1 MKELIK
7 NIRMSVASDKD
18 QILSFCKNTFS
29 WGDYIHEVWDSWEKS
44 DGLVIIEDH
53 ETAVAMCHGV
63 KFQNENMLWIEGI
76 RVKENY
82 RKNGLATSL
91 IRYFEKVAN
100 DFDIKRLNMLIEY
113 ENIQSLNLVK
123 KLDYKIISK
132 WNYFS
137 LPSIKN
143 PHGEIKFES
152 VDISEINL
160 KNIRFVDSWR
170 WIPLTQDNFR
180 NLCLSGNVLCQK
192 YNGVVE
198 SLGIVCESDSFD
210 DTIILTI
217 IFGTYDSIHKM
228 ILHVQNL
235 SVKKGYSKIRILT
248 EDDDLKMDSLG
259 KKFLFYL
266 VEKTL

>member
-1 MKELIK
+1 
-7 NIRMSVASDKD
+7 
-18 QILSFCKNTFS
+18 
-29 WGDYIHEVWDSWEKS
+29 
-44 DGLVIIEDH
+44 
-53 ETAVAMCHGV
+53 
-63 KFQNENMLWIEGI
+63 
-76 RVKENY
+76 
-82 RKNGLATSL
+82 
-91 IRYFEKVAN
+91 
-100 DFDIKRLNMLIEY
+100 MLIEY

-143 PHGEIKFES
+143 SHGEIKFES

-160 KNIRFVDSWR
+160 KNLRFVDSWR
-170 WIPLTQDNFR
+170 WIPLTKDNFR

>member
-1 MKELIK
+1 M
-7 NIRMSVASDKD
+7 
-18 QILSFCKNTFS
+18 
-29 WGDYIHEVWDSWEKS
+29 
-44 DGLVIIEDH
+44 
-53 ETAVAMCHGV
+53 
-63 KFQNENMLWIEGI
+63 
-76 RVKENY
+76 
-82 RKNGLATSL
+82 
-91 IRYFEKVAN
+91 
-100 DFDIKRLNMLIEY
+100 
-113 ENIQSLNLVK
+113 
-123 KLDYKIISK
+123 
-132 WNYFS
+132 
-137 LPSIKN
+137 
-143 PHGEIKFES
+143 
-152 VDISEINL
+152 
-160 KNIRFVDSWR
+160 
-170 WIPLTQDNFR
+170 
-180 NLCLSGNVLCQK
+180 SGNVLCQK